1 MPKFGL
7 LKVAKFVGITYIVE
21 NLRTELASST
31 KLIFLVNDILLAS
44 LGGKH
49 KGKTVIEVLE
59 KESGYYSWM
68 RNGDFSLY
76 TKKILKEI

>member
-1 MPKFGL
+1 
-7 LKVAKFVGITYIVE
+7 
-21 NLRTELASST
+21 
-31 KLIFLVNDILLAS
+31 
-44 LGGKH
+44 H

-59 KESGYYSWM
+59 KESGYYSWI